1 MSKDATENRLEEYP
15 DIFVDIFNNLILE
28 GYGTL
33 KEEDLFPMPTRTYTR
48 KVNGEIRSGMSDIR
62 KGFRINGCLQLI
74 CALENQTGI
83 DHTMPERLMGYEYSG
98 YEEQIKRITDGNRR
112 RKKYAGS
119 RRIYRNQKL
128 APIVTGVLYY
138 GEKKWKYPMRLHE
151 MLAFPDGM
159 EEITRKHVADY
170 PMNIIQVAHLTK
182 EERARLTSDFRIV
195 AEYLACKNDKEK
207 WTEFLADT
215 KEIRH
220 VEEILDVI
228 WELSDEGNYKILSDK
243 IKKTGLKRRSW
254 NMCEIARE
262 LERIGMEKGMEKGI
276 MSMIRDNLD
285 MGNERTKI
293 LEKIVHYFSISTESA
308 QKYYERTMAQ

>member
-1 MSKDATENRLEEYP
+1 MAFVLIAARLCYLLGIFDVLTLRYVAAESKFSMRNVTIELAVHWQRSMSMVY
-15 DIFVDIFNNLILE
+15 
-28 GYGTL
+28 L
-33 KEEDLFPMPTRTYTR
+33 K
-48 KVNGEIRSGMSDIR
+48 G
-62 KGFRINGCLQLI
+62 
-74 CALENQTGI
+74 
-83 DHTMPERLMGYEYSG
+83 
-98 YEEQIKRITDGNRR
+98 
-112 RKKYAGS
+112 
-119 RRIYRNQKL
+119 RNV
-128 APIVTGVLYY
+128 I
-138 GEKKWKYPMRLHE
+138 KWKYPMRLHE

-276 MSMIRDNLD
+276 EKGMEKGIMSMIRDNLD